1 VCHCLSLL
9 RSKLTFDQL
18 VGANIQY
25 GNDETIVRTRTDFG
39 SSSAL
44 CSNHVMRSG
53 RHFAGFV
60 GTGSGGFAAGVMR
73 PVQIDR
79 SDFSAVRELAIFSPV
94 MEKFREYLRNK
105 STERWTD
112 SNVHCCRVDT
122 AGCFNWYDW
131 TSTGYQLT
139 STGYQ
144 QNSIIDGFLN
154 GGPFELLLDLDEGT
168 LSLYHDGERIA
179 MLKDG
184 LSGEY
189 CWFATVYTDLMGW
202 GDASVTIERK

>member
-1 VCHCLSLL
+1 
-9 RSKLTFDQL
+9 
-18 VGANIQY
+18 
-25 GNDETIVRTRTDFG
+25 
-39 SSSAL
+39 
-44 CSNHVMRSG
+44 MRSG

-105 STERWTD
+105 STERWND
-112 SNVHCCRVDT
+112 SNVHCCRVNT

-131 TSTGYQLT
+131 TSTGYQ
-139 STGYQ
+139 Q
-144 QNSIIDGFLN
+144 QSIIDGFLY
-154 GGPFELLLDLDEGT
+154 GEPFELLLDLDEGT

-189 CWFATVYTDLMGW
+189 CWFATVYTNLARR
-202 GDASVTIERK
+202 DASVTIQRG